1 MNLQYDF
8 PPYRPPSE
16 AYSCLIRFTRGCPW
30 NKCKFCMMYKK
41 IKFEIRPIEEIIRDI
56 HTAPLIFGKDIKTVF
71 IGDSDSLLMKTD
83 DLVLLLNEIRKVFP
97 ELQRITSYARIRTL
111 KAKGVENL
119 KKLRE
124 AGLTRVHIGLESGSD
139 KVLKLINKGPKAR
152 HFIETA
158 PMIRE
163 ANIEFCFYVLLGIGG
178 REFTHEHAIET
189 VRVINEAKPDFV
201 RFRTII
207 PIPGSELYKMIE
219 NGEFTYLTDEEII
232 LEQYKIIENIN
243 VETYIANDHIS
254 NLVAIEGKLPENKQY
269 FLKVLEEALQYYR
282 GRKRNY
288 KELIKYL

>member
-1 MNLQYDF
+1 MKVEYDF

-41 IKFEIRPIEEIIRDI
+41 IKFEKREINEILRDI
-56 HTAPLIFGKDIKTVF
+56 HNAPLIFGPETETVF
-71 IGDSDSLLMKTD
+71 IGDSDSLLMKTE
-83 DLVLLLNEIRKVFP
+83 DLVFLLNEIRKVFP
-97 ELQRITSYARIRTL
+97 KLKRITSYARIRTL

-139 KVLKLINKGPKAR
+139 NVLKLINKGPKAK

-158 PMIRE
+158 PIIRE

-178 REFTHEHAIET
+178 RKYTHEHAIET
-189 VRVINEAKPDFV
+189 AKVINEAKPDFV

-219 NGEFTYLTDEEII
+219 NGEFEYLTNAEII
-232 LEQYKIIENIN
+232 YEQLKIIENIN
-243 VETYIANDHIS
+243 VDTYIANDHIS
-254 NLVAIEGKLPENKQY
+254 NLVAIEGRLLENKDY
-269 FLKVLEEALQYYR
+269 FINVLKEALRYY
-282 GRKRNY
+282 GNEVRNY
-288 KELIKYL
+288 KELIRYL